1 MNPVVWGRGRLDS
14 PRARTYS
21 TEEAQT
27 QVTAAIERQQDADLL
42 LRGVIFST
50 PAHSTC
56 AKDRGRASIRRAVEP
71 TRRPPSRAGVV
82 AAIMLAALAL
92 AGGAASPAPPGSA
105 SQSTDT
111 ARQLRWEIVRSSPHD
126 PRAFLQGLVWHD
138 GGFFESTGRLGQS
151 TLRRVEWPTG
161 RVLRR
166 VDLPPD
172 VFGEGLARVGDRLV
186 QLTWR
191 SGRGFVYDL
200 ATLRLLREFRYEG
213 EGWGLAYD
221 GTSLILSDGTN
232 VLTYLD
238 PGRYTPTRTLA
249 VTWNGQPLHRLNE
262 LEFIEGAVWAN
273 VWHTDFVV
281 QIDPASGRVT
291 SFLDLTGLRPSSAR
305 RQPEAV
311 LNGLAYD
318 PATRRLFV
326 GGKLWPLVFEIRVR

>member
-1 MNPVVWGRGRLDS
+1 L
-14 PRARTYS
+14 
-21 TEEAQT
+21 
-27 QVTAAIERQQDADLL
+27 
-42 LRGVIFST
+42 IFWT
-50 PAHSTC
+50 PAPSIH
-56 AKDRGRASIRRAVEP
+56 AKNRGHASIPRSVEAA
-71 TRRPPSRAGVV
+71 RRPPNRAVVVV
-82 AAIMLAALAL
+82 AILLAAGAL
-92 AGGAASPAPPGSA
+92 AGEAASPAAPGSA
-105 SQSTDT
+105 SQSTDA
-111 ARQLRWEIVRSSPHD
+111 ARQLRWEVVRSSPHD
-126 PRAFLQGLVWHD
+126 PRAFLQGLVWYD
-138 GGFFESTGRLGQS
+138 GGFFESTGILGQS

-221 GTSLILSDGTN
+221 GASLILSDGTD

-238 PGRYTPTRTLA
+238 PERFKPTRKLA
-249 VTWNGQPLHRLNE
+249 VTWDGQPLHRLNE
-262 LEFIEGAVWAN
+262 LEFIEGMVWAN
-273 VWHTDFVV
+273 VWHTDVVV

-305 RQPEAV
+305 RQQEAV
-311 LNGLAYD
+311 LNGIAYD

-326 GGKLWPLVFEIRVR
+326 GGKLWPLIFEIRVR

>member
-1 MNPVVWGRGRLDS
+1 L
-14 PRARTYS
+14 
-21 TEEAQT
+21 
-27 QVTAAIERQQDADLL
+27 
-42 LRGVIFST
+42 IFST
-50 PAHSTC
+50 PVHLIH
-56 AKDRGRASIRRAVEP
+56 AKNRGHVSIPRAVEAA
-71 TRRPPSRAGVV
+71 RRPPSRAVVVV
-82 AAIMLAALAL
+82 AILLTAGAL
-92 AGGAASPAPPGSA
+92 AGEAANPAPAGSA
-105 SQSTDT
+105 GQSTDI
-111 ARQLRWEIVRSSPHD
+111 ARQLRWEVVGSSPHD
-126 PRAFLQGLVWHD
+126 PRAFLQGLVWYD
-138 GGFFESTGRLGQS
+138 GGFFESTGLLGQS

-221 GTSLILSDGTN
+221 GASLILSDGTD

-238 PGRYTPTRTLA
+238 PERFRPTRKLA
-249 VTWNGQPLHRLNE
+249 VTWDGQPLHRLNE
-262 LEFIEGAVWAN
+262 LEVIEGAVWAN
-273 VWHTDFVV
+273 VWHTDVVV

-305 RQPEAV
+305 RQQEAV
-311 LNGLAYD
+311 LNGIAYD

-326 GGKLWPLVFEIRVR
+326 GGKFWPLIFEIRVR